1 LFIFWLNLGKII
13 VNLPQSLI
21 GRFWTKVD
29 MYQKLLCIIFVVY
42 SIDVKNVPEIF
53 F

>member
-1 LFIFWLNLGKII
+1 
-13 VNLPQSLI
+13 
-21 GRFWTKVD
+21 

-53 F
+53 LKKYVRNVAERK